1 MSGRAVSER
10 LLLPGP
16 RRDLRGVAF
25 FVLVPL
31 ALAVM
36 TATTTGYS
44 RALGYGGALL
54 YVSLLSLIPWWIGE
68 GTTRLVWIC
77 TRSYRPPLWL
87 LCGLGALAA
96 CVFVGPYVSLVSYLF
111 GRYWPIGDAAAMIGG
126 RTDDRLLEGLMQV
139 GRAVVF
145 WIAANYVFDRLLGYP
160 RFRNHDVPSRD
171 EPPGRVTARGL
182 ERGRGGLLQCLSRIK
197 ALSDI
202 TFVKA
207 EEHYVRVHSEQAEEL
222 VAYRFGMALKDLE
235 GEDGF
240 QVHRSYWVRRSAVVG
255 TQDSGSRL
263 TLEIKDGSTVPV
275 SRPYHALIRQ
285 VL

>member
-1 MSGRAVSER
+1 MSVRAVSER
-10 LLLPGP
+10 LLLSGPG
-16 RRDLRGVAF
+16 RDLRGVAF

-54 YVSLLSLIPWWIGE
+54 YVSLLSLIPWWVGE

-77 TRSYRPPLWL
+77 TRRYRPQLWL
-87 LCGLGALAA
+87 ICVLGALAA
-96 CVFVGPYVSLVSYLF
+96 CVFVGPYAMLVSFLF
-111 GRYWPIGDAAAMIGG
+111 KSYWPIGDAVAMLGGAADN
-126 RTDDRLLEGLMQV
+126 RWQEGLMQV
-139 GRAVVF
+139 ARAVFF
-145 WIAANYVFDRLLGYP
+145 WTAANYVFDRWLGYP
-160 RFRNHDVPSRD
+160 RFRNHDAASSD
-171 EPPGRVTARGL
+171 GTTAASVDL
-182 ERGRGGLLQCLSRIK
+182 ERGGLLQRLDRIK

-202 TFVKA
+202 IVVKA
-207 EEHYVRVHSEQAEEL
+207 EEHYVRVHGERANEL
-222 VAYRFGMALKDLE
+222 VAYRFGLALKDLE

-255 TQDSGSRL
+255 TQESGSRL
-263 TLEIKDGSTVPV
+263 SLRIRDGSIVPV